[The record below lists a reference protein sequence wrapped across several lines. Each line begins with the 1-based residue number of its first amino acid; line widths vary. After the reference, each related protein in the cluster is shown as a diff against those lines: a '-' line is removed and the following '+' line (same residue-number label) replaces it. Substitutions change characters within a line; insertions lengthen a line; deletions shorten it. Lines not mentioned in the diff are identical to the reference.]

1 MHKNP
6 GCGHTSS
13 EFHAPMRSPYT
24 SSEFMDSPYAFHD
37 HMTQTSMGFTPG
49 HAMLKSVN
57 LSSDTGTANYA
68 AHILNALIAYY
79 GVDLATKM
87 LSESKYGK
95 DLLSAAKNSASG
107 YFN

>member
-1 MHKNP
+1 MH
-6 GCGHTSS
+6 
-13 EFHAPMRSPYT
+13 SPYT

-49 HAMLKSVN
+49 HAMVRGVGI
-57 LSSDTGTANYA
+57 DADAGTANYA

-79 GVDLATKM
+79 GVSVATKI

-95 DLLSAAKNSASG
+95 DLLSAAKSSASG